1 MADVAFVLIMIA
13 FFALAV
19 LFVAFCDRVIG
30 ADEDAMAE
38 GPEYAESER
47 LAA

>member
-1 MADVAFVLIMIA
+1 MADVAFVLVIIA

-19 LFVAFCDRVIG
+19 LFVNFCDRVIG
-30 ADEDAMAE
+30 ADEEAVVDA
-38 GPEYAESER
+38 PEAADSER